1 MWLDTDRGNR
11 IPAFHIRR
19 GFPLTV
25 LVSHANAEDLGLVL
39 QYWAYMS
46 QQLQVDVF
54 AYEYSGYGHAT
65 GSPCEANLYSDARA
79 ALKILVDGFG
89 LKPERDIVVFG
100 KSLGSCPTCYLAGK
114 HAFRGVVVCSGL
126 ASGARVLFP
135 ETRVW
140 ALDAQFF
147 NNLGS
152 LASCKSP
159 TQLVHGDCDETIP
172 FSNAQDLY
180 AVCRA
185 HHPLPPGWI
194 TGGSHNDIESRHR
207 DAFLTI
213 LKEFLAHILAAGPT
227 RVMPPSGISAVLKSV
242 GSSVSSSA
250 KALWSCT
257 APPRSQPA
265 HDM

>member
-1 MWLDTDRGNR
+1 MGAMAAKHVNQMAFCPPNPTYRKEDVNMWLDTDRGNR

-100 KSLGSCPTCYLAGK
+100 KSLGSTPSA
-114 HAFRGVVVCSGL
+114 AWSS
-126 ASGARVLFP
+126 AP
-135 ETRVW
+135 
-140 ALDAQFF
+140 
-147 NNLGS
+147 
-152 LASCKSP
+152 
-159 TQLVHGDCDETIP
+159 
-172 FSNAQDLY
+172 DLY

-194 TGGSHNDIESRHR
+194 TGGSHNDIEHR
-207 DAFLTI
+207 DAFLAI